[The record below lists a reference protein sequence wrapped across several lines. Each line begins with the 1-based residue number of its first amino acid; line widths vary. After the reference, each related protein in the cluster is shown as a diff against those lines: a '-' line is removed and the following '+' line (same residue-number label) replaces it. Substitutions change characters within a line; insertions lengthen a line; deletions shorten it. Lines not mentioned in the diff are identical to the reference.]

1 MLTALVEVFGAGLRR
16 KLRAVTVTMVLL
28 LFALLALLTAA
39 GFGLALLFVW
49 LQGLYGTMAALAIT
63 GGGCTGV
70 AVLLVLAMMLRG
82 RRAPAT
88 APRPIVAT
96 GQKTVDEAIAAIQQG
111 SRESMLAALTLAVIA
126 GVSLGRKL

>member
-1 MLTALVEVFGAGLRR
+1 MIAALVELFAAGLRR
-16 KLRAVTVTMVLL
+16 KLLSLTAIAALL
-28 LFALLALLTAA
+28 LLALAALLTAA

-49 LQGLYGTMAALAIT
+49 LQGLYGTMPALAIV
-63 GGGCTGV
+63 GGGCAAL
-70 AVLLVLAMMLRG
+70 AVLLVLATMLRG
-82 RRAPAT
+82 GRRAGPAY
-88 APRPIVAT
+88 AARPT